1 METTSLQIEL
11 VYLFLKFSIMGNVYC
26 IYFSYWRLHWCFRD
40 VIEVQRL
47 EIQSIFG
54 RYGSQHLDDTV
65 TFKCWW
71 NIGRL
76 SVVYNTMRFRVFLKA
91 SSILETSS
99 TGDQKCYRPYDT
111 TTSTSMKTSLNNRLH
126 ILLNICAIIL
136 ICHVTLIK
144 KKGILFGAEE
154 RWPRPILDSDIQQ
167 LIQRSIWEVGGRTG
181 ISALLLYRRF

>member
-1 METTSLQIEL
+1 M
-11 VYLFLKFSIMGNVYC
+11 C
-26 IYFSYWRLHWCFRD
+26 IYFSYWRLHWCFLD

-111 TTSTSMKTSLNNRLH
+111 TTSTSIKTSLNNRLH

-144 KKGILFGAEE
+144 KKKRNFVWSWREVTAPNFGQWHTTINTKKHL
-154 RWPRPILDSDIQQ
+154 RSRGQNRDICAAPLQAF
-167 LIQRSIWEVGGRTG
+167 LT
-181 ISALLLYRRF
+181 